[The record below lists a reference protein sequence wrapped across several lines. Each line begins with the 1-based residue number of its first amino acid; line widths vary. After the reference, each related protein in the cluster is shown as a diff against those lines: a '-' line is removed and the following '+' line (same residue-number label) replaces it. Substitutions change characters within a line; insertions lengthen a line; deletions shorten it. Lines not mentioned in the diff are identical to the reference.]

1 RSGVG
6 QGLAGRH
13 RDRALRGGVHP
24 CRGVHAKPGESAL
37 ARRSPGARVGHGV
50 RDTLERRGRLRA
62 LPPREDRPAVRVP
75 FARDGSRRRL
85 PAART
90 RDVLRRIPIRWRLA
104 AAFAVSM
111 AALLLAL
118 GAFVY
123 LRVDDALRSSVDQA
137 LRAQS
142 AESIGHG
149 EEGSLLDADARE
161 SGTIAQVVGPDG
173 KVARSDPAT
182 LPALLDSS
190 AVAAARRGPLLTTIS
205 LGDGELNRWR
215 VLAVPDGEQVLVR
228 ARPLRQTEETLH
240 RLFGGLLVAGPI
252 GLLLA
257 TLGGYLL
264 AAAALRPVESM
275 RRRASAI
282 SATTPGARLPVP
294 PSRDEIRDLAETLNE
309 MLARLEA
316 ALEHERRF
324 VADASHA
331 LRTPPAL
338 LTGGREV
345 RLRRPRTAEQLRA
358 AVESA
363 AEETDR
369 LVLLAEDLL
378 LIARSDQEVLGLRIE
393 PVDLGAL
400 ARSTADRFV
409 ERASSVQRRGAV
421 EIPSRTE
428 VSADRL
434 RLEQALRNLVDNA
447 LGYGEGTI
455 TITARPVGDAIEI
468 HVLDEGQGF
477 SQEVAARAFER
488 FARGDDARTR
498 GGSGLGLAIV
508 EAVAPAHRGD
518 GATGARAGARR
529 RGRHRAEREG
539 GGCLDLAP
547 RSPGLLSGSHRG
559 LISSAYRRC
568 RGVVRD
574 TRQCPAPEGAATRD
588 HET

>member
-1 RSGVG
+1 
-6 QGLAGRH
+6 
-13 RDRALRGGVHP
+13 
-24 CRGVHAKPGESAL
+24 
-37 ARRSPGARVGHGV
+37 
-50 RDTLERRGRLRA
+50 
-62 LPPREDRPAVRVP
+62 
-75 FARDGSRRRL
+75 
-85 PAART
+85 
-90 RDVLRRIPIRWRLA
+90 VLRRIPIRWRLA

-111 AALLLAL
+111 AALLLGL

-123 LRVDDALRSSVDQA
+123 LRVEDALRSSVDQA

-142 AESIGHG
+142 AESIGHR
-149 EEGSLLDADARE
+149 EEGAILDSDARE
-161 SGTIAQVVGPDG
+161 SGTIAQIVGPDG
-173 KVARSDPAT
+173 RVVRSDPAT
-182 LPALLDSS
+182 LPALLDPS
-190 AVAAARRGPLLTTIS
+190 AAAAARRGALLPTVS
-205 LGDGELNRWR
+205 LGDGDLNSWR
-215 VLAVPDGEQVLVR
+215 VLAVPDGERVLVL

-324 VADASHA
+324 VADASHE
-331 LRTPPAL
+331 LRTPLAL
-338 LTGGREV
+338 LKAELELA
-345 RLRRPRTAEQLRA
+345 LRRPRTAEQLRA

-409 ERASSVQRRGAV
+409 ERASSVQRRVDV

-508 EAVAPAHRGD
+508 EAVAQAHG
-518 GATGARAGARR
+518 
-529 RGRHRAEREG
+529 
-539 GGCLDLAP
+539 
-547 RSPGLLSGSHRG
+547 
-559 LISSAYRRC
+559 
-568 RGVVRD
+568 
-574 TRQCPAPEGAATRD
+574 GAAGIAPSGKGADVWISLPARTVS
-588 HET
+588 

>member
-1 RSGVG
+1 V
-6 QGLAGRH
+6 L
-13 RDRALRGGVHP
+13 
-24 CRGVHAKPGESAL
+24 K
-37 ARRSPGARVGHGV
+37 RV
-50 RDTLERRGRLRA
+50 
-62 LPPREDRPAVRVP
+62 
-75 FARDGSRRRL
+75 
-85 PAART
+85 
-90 RDVLRRIPIRWRLA
+90 PIRWRLA

-123 LRVDDALRSSVDQA
+123 LRVEDALRGSVDQA

-142 AESIGHG
+142 AESVGQR
-149 EEGSLLDADARE
+149 EEDALLDDDARE

-173 KVARSDPAT
+173 RVVRSDPAT

-190 AVAAARRGPLLTTIS
+190 AASAARRGPLLTTIS

-215 VLAVPDGEQVLVR
+215 VLAVPDGDEVLVM

-294 PSRDEIRDLAETLNE
+294 PSRDEISDLAETLNE

-324 VADASHA
+324 VADASHE
-331 LRTPPAL
+331 LRTPLAL
-338 LTGGREV
+338 LKAELELA
-345 RLRRPRTAEQLRA
+345 LRRPRTADELRA
-358 AVESA
+358 AVGSA

-378 LIARSDQEVLGLRIE
+378 LIARSDQEALGLRLE
-393 PVDLGAL
+393 PVDVGAL
-400 ARSTADRFV
+400 ARSTAARFSQRV
-409 ERASSVQRRGAV
+409 SSGNRRIDV
-421 EIPSRTE
+421 EIPPGTE

-447 LGYGEGTI
+447 LGYGDGTI
-455 TITARPVGDAIEI
+455 TITTRDAGSVIEI
-468 HVLDEGQGF
+468 HVLDEGRGF
-477 SQEVAARAFER
+477 PPEVATRAFER

-508 EAVAPAHRGD
+508 DAVAQAHG
-518 GATGARAGARR
+518 
-529 RGRHRAEREG
+529 
-539 GGCLDLAP
+539 
-547 RSPGLLSGSHRG
+547 
-559 LISSAYRRC
+559 
-568 RGVVRD
+568 
-574 TRQCPAPEGAATRD
+574 GAAGIAPNGYGADVWISLPT
-588 HET
+588 HTVV

>member
-1 RSGVG
+1 
-6 QGLAGRH
+6 
-13 RDRALRGGVHP
+13 
-24 CRGVHAKPGESAL
+24 
-37 ARRSPGARVGHGV
+37 
-50 RDTLERRGRLRA
+50 
-62 LPPREDRPAVRVP
+62 
-75 FARDGSRRRL
+75 
-85 PAART
+85 
-90 RDVLRRIPIRWRLA
+90 VLRRIPIRWRLA

-111 AALLLAL
+111 AALLLGL

-123 LRVDDALRSSVDQA
+123 LRVEDALRSSVDQA

-142 AESIGHG
+142 AESIGQR
-149 EEGSLLDADARE
+149 EEGAILDSDARE
-161 SGTIAQVVGPDG
+161 SGTIAQIVGPDG
-173 KVARSDPAT
+173 RVVRSDPAT
-182 LPALLDSS
+182 LPALLDPS
-190 AVAAARRGPLLTTIS
+190 AAAAARRGALLTTVS
-205 LGDGELNRWR
+205 LGDGDLNSWR
-215 VLAVPDGEQVLVR
+215 VLAVPDGERVLVL

-324 VADASHA
+324 VADASHE
-331 LRTPPAL
+331 LRTPLAL
-338 LTGGREV
+338 LKAELELA
-345 RLRRPRTAEQLRA
+345 LRRPRTAEQLRA

-409 ERASSVQRRGAV
+409 ERASSVQRRVDV

-468 HVLDEGQGF
+468 HVVDEGQGF

-508 EAVAPAHRGD
+508 EAVAQAHG
-518 GATGARAGARR
+518 
-529 RGRHRAEREG
+529 
-539 GGCLDLAP
+539 
-547 RSPGLLSGSHRG
+547 
-559 LISSAYRRC
+559 
-568 RGVVRD
+568 
-574 TRQCPAPEGAATRD
+574 GAAGIAPSGKGADVWISLPARTVS
-588 HET
+588 

>member
-1 RSGVG
+1 
-6 QGLAGRH
+6 
-13 RDRALRGGVHP
+13 
-24 CRGVHAKPGESAL
+24 
-37 ARRSPGARVGHGV
+37 
-50 RDTLERRGRLRA
+50 
-62 LPPREDRPAVRVP
+62 
-75 FARDGSRRRL
+75 
-85 PAART
+85 
-90 RDVLRRIPIRWRLA
+90 VLRRIPIRWRLA

-111 AALLLAL
+111 AALLLGL

-123 LRVDDALRSSVDQA
+123 LRVEDALRSSVDQA

-142 AESIGHG
+142 AESIGHR
-149 EEGSLLDADARE
+149 EEGAILDSDARE
-161 SGTIAQVVGPDG
+161 SGTIAQIVGPDG
-173 KVARSDPAT
+173 RVVRSDPAT
-182 LPALLDSS
+182 LPALLDPS
-190 AVAAARRGPLLTTIS
+190 AAAAARRGVLLTTVS
-205 LGDGELNRWR
+205 LGDGDLNSWR
-215 VLAVPDGEQVLVR
+215 VLAVPDGERVLVL

-316 ALEHERRF
+316 ALDHERRF
-324 VADASHA
+324 VADASHE
-331 LRTPPAL
+331 LRTPLAL
-338 LTGGREV
+338 LKAELELA
-345 RLRRPRTAEQLRA
+345 LRRPRTAEQLRA

-409 ERASSVQRRGAV
+409 ERASSVQRRVDV

-468 HVLDEGQGF
+468 HVVDEGQGF

-508 EAVAPAHRGD
+508 EAVAQAHG
-518 GATGARAGARR
+518 
-529 RGRHRAEREG
+529 
-539 GGCLDLAP
+539 
-547 RSPGLLSGSHRG
+547 
-559 LISSAYRRC
+559 
-568 RGVVRD
+568 
-574 TRQCPAPEGAATRD
+574 GAAGIAPSGKGADVWISLPARPVS
-588 HET
+588 

>member
-1 RSGVG
+1 
-6 QGLAGRH
+6 
-13 RDRALRGGVHP
+13 
-24 CRGVHAKPGESAL
+24 
-37 ARRSPGARVGHGV
+37 
-50 RDTLERRGRLRA
+50 
-62 LPPREDRPAVRVP
+62 
-75 FARDGSRRRL
+75 
-85 PAART
+85 
-90 RDVLRRIPIRWRLA
+90 VLRRIPIRWRLA

-111 AALLLAL
+111 AALLLGL

-123 LRVDDALRSSVDQA
+123 LRVEDALRSSVDQA

-142 AESIGHG
+142 AESIGHR
-149 EEGSLLDADARE
+149 EEGAILDSDARE
-161 SGTIAQVVGPDG
+161 SGTIAQIVGPDG
-173 KVARSDPAT
+173 RVVRSDPAT
-182 LPALLDSS
+182 LPALLDPS
-190 AVAAARRGPLLTTIS
+190 AAAAARRGALLTTVS
-205 LGDGELNRWR
+205 LGDGDLKSWR
-215 VLAVPDGEQVLVR
+215 VLAVPDGERVLVL

-316 ALEHERRF
+316 ALDHERRF
-324 VADASHA
+324 VADASHE
-331 LRTPPAL
+331 LRTPLAL
-338 LTGGREV
+338 LKAELELA
-345 RLRRPRTAEQLRA
+345 LRRPRTAEQLRA

-409 ERASSVQRRGAV
+409 ERASSVQRRVAV
-421 EIPSRTE
+421 EIPSLTE
-428 VSADRL
+428 VSADKL

-508 EAVAPAHRGD
+508 EAVAQAHG
-518 GATGARAGARR
+518 
-529 RGRHRAEREG
+529 
-539 GGCLDLAP
+539 
-547 RSPGLLSGSHRG
+547 
-559 LISSAYRRC
+559 
-568 RGVVRD
+568 
-574 TRQCPAPEGAATRD
+574 GAAGIAPSGKGADVWISLPARPVS
-588 HET
+588 

>member
-1 RSGVG
+1 
-6 QGLAGRH
+6 
-13 RDRALRGGVHP
+13 
-24 CRGVHAKPGESAL
+24 
-37 ARRSPGARVGHGV
+37 
-50 RDTLERRGRLRA
+50 
-62 LPPREDRPAVRVP
+62 
-75 FARDGSRRRL
+75 
-85 PAART
+85 
-90 RDVLRRIPIRWRLA
+90 VLRRIPIRWRLA

-111 AALLLAL
+111 AALLLGL

-123 LRVDDALRSSVDQA
+123 LRVEDALRSSVDQA

-142 AESIGHG
+142 AESIGHR
-149 EEGSLLDADARE
+149 EEGAILDSDARE
-161 SGTIAQVVGPDG
+161 SGTIAQIVGPDG
-173 KVARSDPAT
+173 RVVRSDPAT
-182 LPALLDSS
+182 LPALLDPS
-190 AVAAARRGPLLTTIS
+190 AAAAARRGALLTTVS
-205 LGDGELNRWR
+205 LGDGDLNSWR
-215 VLAVPDGEQVLVR
+215 VLAVPDGERVLVL

-324 VADASHA
+324 VADASHE
-331 LRTPPAL
+331 LRTPLAL
-338 LTGGREV
+338 LKAELELA
-345 RLRRPRTAEQLRA
+345 LRRPRTAEQLRA

-393 PVDLGAL
+393 TVDLGAL

-409 ERASSVQRRGAV
+409 ERASSVQRRVDV

-508 EAVAPAHRGD
+508 EAVAQAHG
-518 GATGARAGARR
+518 
-529 RGRHRAEREG
+529 
-539 GGCLDLAP
+539 
-547 RSPGLLSGSHRG
+547 
-559 LISSAYRRC
+559 
-568 RGVVRD
+568 
-574 TRQCPAPEGAATRD
+574 GAAGIAPSGKGADVWISLPARTVS
-588 HET
+588 

>member
-1 RSGVG
+1 
-6 QGLAGRH
+6 
-13 RDRALRGGVHP
+13 
-24 CRGVHAKPGESAL
+24 
-37 ARRSPGARVGHGV
+37 
-50 RDTLERRGRLRA
+50 
-62 LPPREDRPAVRVP
+62 
-75 FARDGSRRRL
+75 
-85 PAART
+85 
-90 RDVLRRIPIRWRLA
+90 VLRRIPIRWRLA

-111 AALLLAL
+111 AALLLGL

-123 LRVDDALRSSVDQA
+123 LRVEDALRSSVDQA

-142 AESIGHG
+142 AESIGHR
-149 EEGSLLDADARE
+149 EEGAILDSDARE
-161 SGTIAQVVGPDG
+161 SGTIAQIVGPDG
-173 KVARSDPAT
+173 RVVRSDPAT
-182 LPALLDSS
+182 LPALLDPS
-190 AVAAARRGPLLTTIS
+190 AAAAARRGALLTTVS
-205 LGDGELNRWR
+205 LGDGDLNSWR
-215 VLAVPDGEQVLVR
+215 VLAVPDGERVLVL

-324 VADASHA
+324 VADASHE
-331 LRTPPAL
+331 LRTPLAL
-338 LTGGREV
+338 LKAELELA
-345 RLRRPRTAEQLRA
+345 LRRPRTAEQLRA

-393 PVDLGAL
+393 AVDLGAL

-409 ERASSVQRRGAV
+409 ERASSVQRRVDV

-508 EAVAPAHRGD
+508 EAVAQAHG
-518 GATGARAGARR
+518 
-529 RGRHRAEREG
+529 
-539 GGCLDLAP
+539 
-547 RSPGLLSGSHRG
+547 
-559 LISSAYRRC
+559 
-568 RGVVRD
+568 
-574 TRQCPAPEGAATRD
+574 GAAGIAPSGKGADVWISLPARPVS
-588 HET
+588 

>member
-1 RSGVG
+1 
-6 QGLAGRH
+6 
-13 RDRALRGGVHP
+13 
-24 CRGVHAKPGESAL
+24 
-37 ARRSPGARVGHGV
+37 
-50 RDTLERRGRLRA
+50 
-62 LPPREDRPAVRVP
+62 
-75 FARDGSRRRL
+75 
-85 PAART
+85 
-90 RDVLRRIPIRWRLA
+90 VLRRIPIRWRLA

-111 AALLLAL
+111 AALLLGL

-123 LRVDDALRSSVDQA
+123 LRVEDALRSSVDQA

-142 AESIGHG
+142 AESIGQR
-149 EEGSLLDADARE
+149 EEGAILDSDARE
-161 SGTIAQVVGPDG
+161 SGTIAQIVGPDG
-173 KVARSDPAT
+173 RVVRSDPAT
-182 LPALLDSS
+182 LPALLDPS
-190 AVAAARRGPLLTTIS
+190 AAAAARRGALLTTVS
-205 LGDGELNRWR
+205 LGDGDLNSWR
-215 VLAVPDGEQVLVR
+215 VLAVPDGERVLVL

-324 VADASHA
+324 VADASHE
-331 LRTPPAL
+331 LRTPLAL
-338 LTGGREV
+338 LKAELELA
-345 RLRRPRTAEQLRA
+345 LRRPRTAEQLRA

-409 ERASSVQRRGAV
+409 ERASSVQRRVAV

-428 VSADRL
+428 VSADKL

-508 EAVAPAHRGD
+508 EAVAQAHG
-518 GATGARAGARR
+518 
-529 RGRHRAEREG
+529 
-539 GGCLDLAP
+539 
-547 RSPGLLSGSHRG
+547 
-559 LISSAYRRC
+559 
-568 RGVVRD
+568 
-574 TRQCPAPEGAATRD
+574 GAAGIAPSGKGADVWISLPARPVS
-588 HET
+588 

>member
-1 RSGVG
+1 
-6 QGLAGRH
+6 
-13 RDRALRGGVHP
+13 
-24 CRGVHAKPGESAL
+24 
-37 ARRSPGARVGHGV
+37 
-50 RDTLERRGRLRA
+50 
-62 LPPREDRPAVRVP
+62 
-75 FARDGSRRRL
+75 
-85 PAART
+85 
-90 RDVLRRIPIRWRLA
+90 VLRRIPIRWRLA

-111 AALLLAL
+111 AALLLGL

-123 LRVDDALRSSVDQA
+123 LRVEDALRSSVDQA

-142 AESIGHG
+142 AESIGQR
-149 EEGSLLDADARE
+149 EEGAILDSDARE
-161 SGTIAQVVGPDG
+161 SGTIAQIVGPDG
-173 KVARSDPAT
+173 RVVRSDPAT
-182 LPALLDSS
+182 LPALLDPS
-190 AVAAARRGPLLTTIS
+190 AAAAARRGALLTTVS
-205 LGDGELNRWR
+205 LGDGDLNSWR
-215 VLAVPDGEQVLVR
+215 VLAVPDGERVLVL

-324 VADASHA
+324 VADASHE
-331 LRTPPAL
+331 LRTPLAL
-338 LTGGREV
+338 LKAELELA
-345 RLRRPRTAEQLRA
+345 LRRPRTAEQLRA

-409 ERASSVQRRGAV
+409 ERASSVQRRVDV

-508 EAVAPAHRGD
+508 EAVAQAHG
-518 GATGARAGARR
+518 
-529 RGRHRAEREG
+529 
-539 GGCLDLAP
+539 
-547 RSPGLLSGSHRG
+547 
-559 LISSAYRRC
+559 
-568 RGVVRD
+568 
-574 TRQCPAPEGAATRD
+574 GAAGIAPSGKGADVWISLPARPVS
-588 HET
+588 

>member
-1 RSGVG
+1 
-6 QGLAGRH
+6 
-13 RDRALRGGVHP
+13 
-24 CRGVHAKPGESAL
+24 
-37 ARRSPGARVGHGV
+37 
-50 RDTLERRGRLRA
+50 
-62 LPPREDRPAVRVP
+62 VP

-111 AALLLAL
+111 AALLLGL

-123 LRVDDALRSSVDQA
+123 LRVEDALRSSVDQA

-142 AESIGHG
+142 AESIGHR
-149 EEGSLLDADARE
+149 EEGAILDSDARE
-161 SGTIAQVVGPDG
+161 SGTIAQIVGPDG
-173 KVARSDPAT
+173 RVVRSDPAT
-182 LPALLDSS
+182 LPALLDPS
-190 AVAAARRGPLLTTIS
+190 AAAAARRGALLTTVS
-205 LGDGELNRWR
+205 LGDGDLNSWR
-215 VLAVPDGEQVLVR
+215 VLAVPDGERVLVL

-324 VADASHA
+324 VADASHE
-331 LRTPPAL
+331 LRTPLAL
-338 LTGGREV
+338 LKAELELA
-345 RLRRPRTAEQLRA
+345 LRRPRTAEQLRA

-409 ERASSVQRRGAV
+409 ERASSVQRRVDV

-508 EAVAPAHRGD
+508 EAVAQAHG
-518 GATGARAGARR
+518 
-529 RGRHRAEREG
+529 
-539 GGCLDLAP
+539 
-547 RSPGLLSGSHRG
+547 
-559 LISSAYRRC
+559 
-568 RGVVRD
+568 
-574 TRQCPAPEGAATRD
+574 GAAGIAPSGKGADVWISLPARPVS
-588 HET
+588 

>member
-1 RSGVG
+1 M
-6 QGLAGRH
+6 
-13 RDRALRGGVHP
+13 
-24 CRGVHAKPGESAL
+24 
-37 ARRSPGARVGHGV
+37 
-50 RDTLERRGRLRA
+50 
-62 LPPREDRPAVRVP
+62 
-75 FARDGSRRRL
+75 
-85 PAART
+85 
-90 RDVLRRIPIRWRLA
+90 LRRIPIRWRLA

-111 AALLLAL
+111 AALLLGL

-123 LRVDDALRSSVDQA
+123 LRVEDALRSSVDQA

-142 AESIGHG
+142 AESIGHR
-149 EEGSLLDADARE
+149 EEGAILDSDARE
-161 SGTIAQVVGPDG
+161 SGTIAQIVGPDG
-173 KVARSDPAT
+173 RVVRSDPAT
-182 LPALLDSS
+182 LPALLDPS
-190 AVAAARRGPLLTTIS
+190 AAAAARRGALLTTVS
-205 LGDGELNRWR
+205 LGDGDLNSWR
-215 VLAVPDGEQVLVR
+215 VLAVPDGERVLVL

-324 VADASHA
+324 VADASHE
-331 LRTPPAL
+331 LRTPLAL
-338 LTGGREV
+338 LKAELELA
-345 RLRRPRTAEQLRA
+345 LRRPRTAEQLRA

-409 ERASSVQRRGAV
+409 ERASSVQRRVDV

-468 HVLDEGQGF
+468 HVVDEGQGF

-508 EAVAPAHRGD
+508 EAVAQAHG
-518 GATGARAGARR
+518 
-529 RGRHRAEREG
+529 
-539 GGCLDLAP
+539 
-547 RSPGLLSGSHRG
+547 
-559 LISSAYRRC
+559 
-568 RGVVRD
+568 
-574 TRQCPAPEGAATRD
+574 GAAGIAPSGKGADVWISLPARTVA
-588 HET
+588 

>member
-1 RSGVG
+1 
-6 QGLAGRH
+6 
-13 RDRALRGGVHP
+13 
-24 CRGVHAKPGESAL
+24 
-37 ARRSPGARVGHGV
+37 
-50 RDTLERRGRLRA
+50 
-62 LPPREDRPAVRVP
+62 
-75 FARDGSRRRL
+75 
-85 PAART
+85 
-90 RDVLRRIPIRWRLA
+90 
-104 AAFAVSM
+104 
-111 AALLLAL
+111 
-118 GAFVY
+118 
-123 LRVDDALRSSVDQA
+123 
-137 LRAQS
+137 
-142 AESIGHG
+142 
-149 EEGSLLDADARE
+149 
-161 SGTIAQVVGPDG
+161 
-173 KVARSDPAT
+173 
-182 LPALLDSS
+182 
-190 AVAAARRGPLLTTIS
+190 
-205 LGDGELNRWR
+205 
-215 VLAVPDGEQVLVR
+215 VLAVPDGERVLVL

-324 VADASHA
+324 VADASHE
-331 LRTPPAL
+331 LRTPLAL
-338 LTGGREV
+338 LKAELELA
-345 RLRRPRTAEQLRA
+345 LRRPRTAEQLRA

-409 ERASSVQRRGAV
+409 ERASSVQRRVDV

-468 HVLDEGQGF
+468 HVVDEGQGF

-508 EAVAPAHRGD
+508 EAVAQAHG
-518 GATGARAGARR
+518 
-529 RGRHRAEREG
+529 
-539 GGCLDLAP
+539 
-547 RSPGLLSGSHRG
+547 
-559 LISSAYRRC
+559 
-568 RGVVRD
+568 
-574 TRQCPAPEGAATRD
+574 GAAGIAPSGKGADVWISLPARPGS
-588 HET
+588 

>member
-1 RSGVG
+1 
-6 QGLAGRH
+6 
-13 RDRALRGGVHP
+13 
-24 CRGVHAKPGESAL
+24 
-37 ARRSPGARVGHGV
+37 
-50 RDTLERRGRLRA
+50 
-62 LPPREDRPAVRVP
+62 
-75 FARDGSRRRL
+75 
-85 PAART
+85 
-90 RDVLRRIPIRWRLA
+90 VLRRIPIRWRLA

-111 AALLLAL
+111 AALLLGL

-123 LRVDDALRSSVDQA
+123 LRVEDALRSSVDQA

-142 AESIGHG
+142 AESIGHR
-149 EEGSLLDADARE
+149 EEGAILDSDARE
-161 SGTIAQVVGPDG
+161 SGTIAQIVGPDG
-173 KVARSDPAT
+173 RVVRSDPAT
-182 LPALLDSS
+182 LPALLDPS
-190 AVAAARRGPLLTTIS
+190 AAAAARRGALLTTVS
-205 LGDGELNRWR
+205 LGDGDLNSWR
-215 VLAVPDGEQVLVR
+215 VLAVPDGERVLVL

-316 ALEHERRF
+316 ALDHERRF
-324 VADASHA
+324 VADASHE
-331 LRTPPAL
+331 LRTPLAL
-338 LTGGREV
+338 LKAELELA
-345 RLRRPRTAEQLRA
+345 LRRPRTAEQLRA

-409 ERASSVQRRGAV
+409 ERASSVQRRVDV

-447 LGYGEGTI
+447 LGYGEGRI

-508 EAVAPAHRGD
+508 EAVAQAHG
-518 GATGARAGARR
+518 
-529 RGRHRAEREG
+529 
-539 GGCLDLAP
+539 
-547 RSPGLLSGSHRG
+547 
-559 LISSAYRRC
+559 
-568 RGVVRD
+568 
-574 TRQCPAPEGAATRD
+574 GAAGIAPSGKGADVWISLPARTVS
-588 HET
+588 

>member
-1 RSGVG
+1 M
-6 QGLAGRH
+6 
-13 RDRALRGGVHP
+13 
-24 CRGVHAKPGESAL
+24 
-37 ARRSPGARVGHGV
+37 
-50 RDTLERRGRLRA
+50 
-62 LPPREDRPAVRVP
+62 
-75 FARDGSRRRL
+75 
-85 PAART
+85 
-90 RDVLRRIPIRWRLA
+90 LRRIPIRWRLA

-111 AALLLAL
+111 AALLLGL

-123 LRVDDALRSSVDQA
+123 LRVEDALRSSVDQA

-142 AESIGHG
+142 AESIGQR
-149 EEGSLLDADARE
+149 EEGAILDSDARE
-161 SGTIAQVVGPDG
+161 SGTIAQIVGPDG
-173 KVARSDPAT
+173 RVVRSDPAT
-182 LPALLDSS
+182 LPALLDPS
-190 AVAAARRGPLLTTIS
+190 AAAAARRGALLTTVS
-205 LGDGELNRWR
+205 LGAGDLNSWR
-215 VLAVPDGEQVLVR
+215 VLAVPDGERVLVL

-316 ALEHERRF
+316 ALDHERRF
-324 VADASHA
+324 VADASHE
-331 LRTPPAL
+331 LRTPLAL
-338 LTGGREV
+338 LKAELELA
-345 RLRRPRTAEQLRA
+345 LRRPRTAEQLRA

-409 ERASSVQRRGAV
+409 ERASSVQRRVDV

-508 EAVAPAHRGD
+508 EAVAQAHG
-518 GATGARAGARR
+518 
-529 RGRHRAEREG
+529 
-539 GGCLDLAP
+539 
-547 RSPGLLSGSHRG
+547 
-559 LISSAYRRC
+559 
-568 RGVVRD
+568 
-574 TRQCPAPEGAATRD
+574 GAAGIAPSGKGADVWISLPARPGS
-588 HET
+588 

>member
-1 RSGVG
+1 M
-6 QGLAGRH
+6 
-13 RDRALRGGVHP
+13 
-24 CRGVHAKPGESAL
+24 
-37 ARRSPGARVGHGV
+37 
-50 RDTLERRGRLRA
+50 
-62 LPPREDRPAVRVP
+62 
-75 FARDGSRRRL
+75 
-85 PAART
+85 
-90 RDVLRRIPIRWRLA
+90 LRRIPIRWRLA

-111 AALLLAL
+111 AALLLGL

-123 LRVDDALRSSVDQA
+123 LRVEDALRSSVDQA

-142 AESIGHG
+142 AESIGQR
-149 EEGSLLDADARE
+149 EEGAILDSDARE
-161 SGTIAQVVGPDG
+161 SGTIAQIVGPDG
-173 KVARSDPAT
+173 RVVRSDPAT
-182 LPALLDSS
+182 LPALLDPS
-190 AVAAARRGPLLTTIS
+190 AAAAARRGALLTTVS
-205 LGDGELNRWR
+205 LGDGDLNSWR
-215 VLAVPDGEQVLVR
+215 VLAVPDGERVLVL

-324 VADASHA
+324 VADASHE
-331 LRTPPAL
+331 LRTPLAL
-338 LTGGREV
+338 LKAELELA
-345 RLRRPRTAEQLRA
+345 LRRPRTAEQLRA

-409 ERASSVQRRGAV
+409 ERASSVQRRVDV

-477 SQEVAARAFER
+477 SQEVASRAFER

-508 EAVAPAHRGD
+508 EAVAQAHG
-518 GATGARAGARR
+518 
-529 RGRHRAEREG
+529 
-539 GGCLDLAP
+539 
-547 RSPGLLSGSHRG
+547 
-559 LISSAYRRC
+559 
-568 RGVVRD
+568 
-574 TRQCPAPEGAATRD
+574 GAAGIAPSGKGADVWISLPGRPVS
-588 HET
+588 